1 MTGLALGLMRAL
13 AALPLPLVRLL
24 GALFGAVLY
33 LLAGERRRV
42 TLVNLGL
49 CFPEMSAAQRRRFTR
64 AHFRVFAQS
73 FVERGLLWHASEAR
87 LRRLI
92 RIEGA
97 ELFEAARAAGRPVIL
112 LAPHFIGLDAGWTRL
127 TLDWPMMSMY
137 ANQKNPRFN
146 EALRAGRLRFNDSLL
161 LSRQQGIRTALRELK
176 EGRPFYYLPDMDFG
190 PRDAIFVPFFGVPAA
205 TVTAVAR
212 LATLADAQVLPC
224 VTRLTP
230 EGYVVTFHPPWTDYP
245 GPDQAAAT
253 RRMNAFIEDQVRA
266 MPAQYLWLHKR
277 FKTRP
282 PGEARFYR

>member
-1 MTGLALGLMRAL
+1 MTALALALMRAV
-13 AALPLPLVRLL
+13 AVLPLPVVRGL
-24 GALFGAVLY
+24 GALLGMMLY

-42 TLVNLGL
+42 TLINLGL
-49 CFPEMSAAQRRRFTR
+49 CFPEQDEAHRRRLAR

-73 FVERGLLWHASEAR
+73 FLERGLLWHASERR

-92 RIEGA
+92 RIEGV
-97 ELFEAARAAGRPVIL
+97 ELFEAARASGRPVIL

-127 TLDWPMMSMY
+127 TLDWRMMSMY

-146 EALRAGRLRFNDSLL
+146 EALRAGRMRFNDTLL

-212 LATLADAQVLPC
+212 LAALADALVIPC
-224 VTRLTP
+224 VTRLTGA
-230 EGYVVTFHPPWTDYP
+230 GYVVTFHPPWTDYP
-245 GPDQAAAT
+245 GPDQVAAT

-266 MPAQYLWLHKR
+266 LPAQYLWLHKR

-282 PGEARFYR
+282 PGEARVYR